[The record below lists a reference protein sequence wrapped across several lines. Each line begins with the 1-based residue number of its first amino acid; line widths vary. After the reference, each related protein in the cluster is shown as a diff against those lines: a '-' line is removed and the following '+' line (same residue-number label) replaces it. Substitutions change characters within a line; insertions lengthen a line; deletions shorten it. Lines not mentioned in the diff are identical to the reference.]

1 MPVLEFMTDLS
12 SEPVLNIPHDIA
24 MLLPKAGRVRIIV
37 VQEGEADGIVIS
49 ETEDSTP
56 TQPVPRYTNAQLKQ
70 LALANPPP
78 RDWYDTPEE
87 RPF

>member
-1 MPVLEFMTDLS
+1 MPAIEFMTDLS

-24 MLLPKAGRVRIIV
+24 ALLPKAGRVRIIV
-37 VQEGEADGIVIS
+37 VQEDDADGWNSQEIKH
-49 ETEDSTP
+49 STP
-56 TQPVPRYTNAQLKQ
+56 AQPTVKYTNSQLKQ

-78 RDWYDTPEE
+78 RDWYDTSEE

>member
-1 MPVLEFMTDLS
+1 MTELS

-24 MLLPKAGRVRIIV
+24 VLLPKAGRVRIIV
-37 VQEGEADGIVIS
+37 VQEGDPDGPDIS
-49 ETEDSTP
+49 EIEYSTP
-56 TQPVPRYTNAQLKQ
+56 MPPVVRYTNVQLKQ
-70 LALANPPP
+70 IALANPPP

>member
-24 MLLPKAGRVRIIV
+24 VQLPKAGRVRIIV
-37 VQEGEADGIVIS
+37 VQEGDADGLTIS
-49 ETEDSTP
+49 EFDHSTS
-56 TQPVPRYTNAQLKQ
+56 TQPVVRYTNAQLKQ